1 MQPKRKK
8 ALYVILGIVFLIF
21 ISFLL
26 FKGDQLIGSFLYNSN
41 ALPVRAVHI
50 DGVLTQVTKKQIADI
65 TGKVCGE
72 RNIATCPVNEL
83 KNEIMK
89 EPWIA
94 QVAVAKQMRDTIK
107 VAIVEHVPFA
117 IWNDNGLYDAKTKS
131 IFYPDM
137 SSLHRNFVKLGAYS
151 DDLCTEVYETAI
163 AFVRKLDNSPY
174 QLVELR
180 LDNVRSYTITLENG
194 VRLIIGRDK
203 DQGIKR
209 LDRFIRA
216 FPKADVDI
224 NDVDYIDLRYDVGFA
239 IGRK

>member
-83 KNEIMK
+83 KK
-89 EPWIA
+89 
-94 QVAVAKQMRDTIK
+94 RDHERALDCTGGSSK
-107 VAIVEHVPFA
+107 T
-117 IWNDNGLYDAKTKS
+117 DA
-131 IFYPDM
+131 
-137 SSLHRNFVKLGAYS
+137 
-151 DDLCTEVYETAI
+151 
-163 AFVRKLDNSPY
+163 
-174 QLVELR
+174 
-180 LDNVRSYTITLENG
+180 
-194 VRLIIGRDK
+194 
-203 DQGIKR
+203 
-209 LDRFIRA
+209 
-216 FPKADVDI
+216 
-224 NDVDYIDLRYDVGFA
+224 
-239 IGRK
+239 